1 MKALLAIIFQL
12 TAKIEIRKHVLRS
25 TSQPFSSTEKVI
37 SFPFFLLFA
46 VLISPPHE
54 VLQFTYIHSQTIT
67 WVWNC
72 PSASALNIFD
82 EIWRKVFFVIC
93 IIFAL
98 SFSSTTSSMKS
109 CIFYPHSTYNFE
121 VFNKYSNYLVH
132 LLLFCLEFSVGLT
145 HTGTAWVC
153 LLFLKKC
160 PVDLS

>member
-37 SFPFFLLFA
+37 SFPFFLLLP

-109 CIFYPHSTYNFE
+109 CIFYPTRRIIL
-121 VFNKYSNYLVH
+121 K
-132 LLLFCLEFSVGLT
+132 FSINNPIIYCICFYFVLNLALDSLIREQRGC
-145 HTGTAWVC
+145 VC
-153 LLFLKKC
+153 FF
-160 PVDLS
+160 